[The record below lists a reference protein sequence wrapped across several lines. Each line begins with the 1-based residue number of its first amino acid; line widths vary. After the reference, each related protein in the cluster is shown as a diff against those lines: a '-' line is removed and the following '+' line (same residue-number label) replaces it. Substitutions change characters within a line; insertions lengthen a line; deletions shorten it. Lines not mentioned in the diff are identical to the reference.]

1 MSDTIRT
8 PRAPRPAV
16 ARKPLVLL
24 AAGGTGGHL
33 FPAEALADALS
44 ACGIDI
50 DLATDERAARY
61 ADVFPARKLHVLP
74 ADTVRGRSPIALART
89 GIALARGVLKGYRL
103 MQELQ
108 PAAVVGF
115 GGYPTVPPLLAARFA
130 GRPTIIH
137 EANAVLGRANALL
150 APRVTAIA
158 TGYPDIFSTKPELAA
173 KARHTG
179 NPVRPAVIDAATP
192 YEAPVENG
200 PFDLLVFGGSQ
211 GARVMSDVVPHAI
224 AQLPPILRDRLR
236 ITQQARAE
244 DSGFVREVYAKTG
257 VRAEVAPFFRDLPA
271 RMSHAH
277 LVIARA
283 GASTIAE
290 LCVIGRPSI
299 LVPLPGAIDQDQLAN
314 ATALTKGGGAVLAR
328 QSGFTPDTLAELLIS
343 LMQAPQQLAG
353 MAQRAQAMGR
363 ADATARLADLVIR
376 TAGIKV

>member
-1 MSDTIRT
+1 MNDASVRS
-8 PRAPRPAV
+8 PRPAMT
-16 ARKPLVLL
+16 RKPLVLL

-33 FPAEALADALS
+33 FPAEALADALT
-44 ACGIDI
+44 AYGIDV

-61 ADVFPARKLHVLP
+61 ADGFPARRLHVLP
-74 ADTVRGRSPIALART
+74 ADTVRGRSPLALART
-89 GIALARGVLKGYRL
+89 GLALARGVLKGYAL
-103 MQELQ
+103 MKELK

-137 EANAVLGRANALL
+137 EANAVLGRANAML

-158 TGYPDIFSTKPELAA
+158 TGYPDIFSARLDLAA

-179 NPVRPAVIDAATP
+179 NPVRPAVIAAARP
-192 YEAPVENG
+192 YEPPAQDG

-211 GARVMSDVVPHAI
+211 GARIMSDIVPHAV
-224 AQLPPILRDRLR
+224 AQLPPALRERLR
-236 ITQQARAE
+236 ISQQARPE
-244 DSGFVREVYAKTG
+244 DGDAVRAIYATKA
-257 VRAEVAPFFRDLPA
+257 VQAEVAPFFRDLPA
-271 RMSHAH
+271 RMSNAH

-314 ATALTKGGGAVLAR
+314 ATALTKGGGAVLTR
-328 QSGFTPDTLAELLIS
+328 QSSFTPETFAESLAS
-343 LMQAPQQLAG
+343 LMGNPQQLAG
-353 MAQRAQAMGR
+353 MARHAQAMGR
-363 ADATARLADLVIR
+363 ADATARLAELVIR
-376 TAGIKV
+376 TAGLKV